1 MDICRSAPQ
10 MMNHTDGSEKQEG
23 RILIVN
29 YSLLVLEPFKGAHS
43 PLLAAG

>member
-1 MDICRSAPQ
+1 MDIWRSAPQ

-29 YSLLVLEPFKGAHS
+29 YSFLVLELNRS
-43 PLLAAG
+43 PRNPKDD